1 MILYGYGAATT
12 APSRQAGVGM
22 AVDPL
27 IGPRD
32 VDKHAGDPHA
42 PRDAGPATGGDFLP
56 GPLQR

>member
-1 MILYGYGAATT
+1 
-12 APSRQAGVGM
+12 M

-32 VDKHAGDPHA
+32 VDKHVGDPHA
-42 PRDAGPATGGDFLP
+42 PRDVGPATGGDFLP